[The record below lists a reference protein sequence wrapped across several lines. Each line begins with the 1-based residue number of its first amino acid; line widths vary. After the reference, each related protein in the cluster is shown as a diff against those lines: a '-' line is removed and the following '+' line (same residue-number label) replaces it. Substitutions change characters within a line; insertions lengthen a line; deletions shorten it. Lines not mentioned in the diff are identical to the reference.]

1 MEEKKLKF
9 ELSRLA
15 LVFVILFALCI
26 LVWTFILGVWIGT
39 KIGGKPQAEEI
50 ALEKG
55 NASQVSSLNLPAN
68 ESNATSQNATPSE
81 GNETLNAT
89 PSAVKETEISKP
101 IEEEKKEPEA
111 KPKELVKKEVVKKE
125 VKRAEKE
132 KPTYQ
137 KKEVAHLAAKVKEEN
152 VTTTGFYTLQVG
164 AFSHRDKAEELK
176 KKAEKLGYYAQIKE
190 TTKDGKDLYK
200 VYVGKYENR
209 AQAEQS
215 IAEIKTKLGI
225 DKPFIVELK

>member
-68 ESNATSQNATPSE
+68 ESNATSQNAIPSE

-137 KKEVAHLAAKVKEEN
+137 KKEVAHLAAKVKEEK